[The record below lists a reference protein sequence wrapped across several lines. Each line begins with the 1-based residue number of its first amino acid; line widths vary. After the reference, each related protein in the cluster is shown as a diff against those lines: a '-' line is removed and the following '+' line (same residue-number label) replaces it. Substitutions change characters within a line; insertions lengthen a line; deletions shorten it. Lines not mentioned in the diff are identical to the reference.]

1 MNLWV
6 RKISWRRKWPPTPG
20 FLPGKSQGHRSL
32 VGYSSWGCTEWGT
45 TEYSS
50 TGALRDPTEIPNNK
64 YI

>member
-1 MNLWV
+1 MATHSRILA
-6 RKISWRRKWPPTPG
+6 REIPRTQEPG
-20 FLPGKSQGHRSL
+20 
-32 VGYSSWGCTEWGT
+32 GYSSWGCTEWGT